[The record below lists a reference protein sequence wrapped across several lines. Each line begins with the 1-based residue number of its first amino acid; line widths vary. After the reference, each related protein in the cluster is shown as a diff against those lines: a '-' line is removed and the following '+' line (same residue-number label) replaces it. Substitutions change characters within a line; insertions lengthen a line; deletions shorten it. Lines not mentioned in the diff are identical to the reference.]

1 MVERLNMVRDKW
13 NNFAVRFT
21 ETANKRMTLQCSR
34 HLHSH
39 MQLDR
44 ARNILEVAAGAGL
57 GSLDVVQYLLD
68 GRSELSK
75 DVKRTFLVTDL
86 SPVMV
91 NLAEKNLNG
100 SSTEYVEIKCK
111 EANCQELVEVATES
125 IDRYIAS
132 LCLQLTPDPDALL
145 REASRVL
152 TPDGIA
158 GFTIWGSPDRSGH
171 FVITSAANKE
181 LGFEEN
187 SHEHTNF
194 IMGKDLIALRRRFDA
209 AGFKCVQIWPF
220 QCVVELWSAEEFAKF
235 QEDTYPLDDQ
245 ELNAKRFAIVKR
257 MASEWLAEGK
267 PIGLETYLI
276 LARK

>member
-68 GRSELSK
+68 
-75 DVKRTFLVTDL
+75 
-86 SPVMV
+86 
-91 NLAEKNLNG
+91 AEKNLNG